1 LGFFDEEKAFLQHL
15 FEIEI
20 FCNVFTV
27 TFHQFKASISFKMSI
42 LTPNFLTVWKQMY
55 TRFIQK
61 MCANYIVS
69 SQISSAVMLL
79 TAAKTQK

>member
-1 LGFFDEEKAFLQHL
+1 
-15 FEIEI
+15 
-20 FCNVFTV
+20 
-27 TFHQFKASISFKMSI
+27 
-42 LTPNFLTVWKQMY
+42 MY

-79 TAAKTQK
+79 TAAKTQKFLLKIDLEASIQQEKSDRTESA